1 MSIIELST
9 GGIKMKLIGNF
20 LLLVLK
26 IFLLPLLLISF
37 LSSFLLGAV
46 SIIGKVALSLL
57 NLFILIGTIG
67 SIIQGDSELIYGL
80 GLLFIIATSFL
91 LFDSIPLFFARISG
105 KLTGFL
111 WYWF

>member
-1 MSIIELST
+1 
-9 GGIKMKLIGNF
+9 MKLIGNF

-37 LSSFLLGAV
+37 LSSLLLGAV
-46 SIIGKVALSLL
+46 GAIGKVALSLL
-57 NLFILIGTIG
+57 NLFILIGIVG
-67 SIIQGDSELIYGL
+67 SIIHGDSELVYGL
-80 GLLFIIATSFL
+80 GLLFIIAALFL

>member
-37 LSSFLLGAV
+37 LSSLLLGAV
-46 SIIGKVALSLL
+46 GTIGKVALSLL
-57 NLFILIGTIG
+57 NLFLLIGIVG
-67 SIIQGDSELIYGL
+67 SIIQGDSELVYGL
-80 GLLFIIATSFL
+80 GLLFVIAALFM

-105 KLTGFL
+105 KLTGFF
-111 WYWF
+111 WYWL